1 MSDLEDEMRRAL
13 FGAGEPQLSAGVSP
27 PALPVTAP
35 KRKTVKPLSPKLR
48 VTLHAT
54 KEFEGEVD
62 VLIHDANTLS
72 TLTAELEA
80 KAKAKKLKY
89 KYVDVISIKPIEY
102 L

>member
-13 FGAGEPQLSAGVSP
+13 FGAGEPQLPVDVCT
-27 PALPVTAP
+27 PALLDKALA
-35 KRKTVKPLSPKLR
+35 RKPAKAVSPKLR
-48 VTLHAT
+48 VTLNVT

-89 KYVDVISIKPIEY
+89 KYIDVVSIKSIE
-102 L
+102 